1 MEKSCDPHF
10 YSSSLCCLNC
20 NCSSLN
26 ARMVYFLELK
36 TLKQSLELKAVVTFL
51 FYIWGEE
58 LCINSRKCFS
68 KELWQLSGHGVCLSY
83 GVRIF
88 QVTHLASLLRSC
100 LLHELLSDS
109 CFLTVSF
116 AFSTTLKTLYLSRW

>member
-68 KELWQLSGHGVCLSY
+68 KELTAFRTWGLPQLRRLHFSGNLFSVALKALFTSSYQIVVFKLS
-83 GVRIF
+83 
-88 QVTHLASLLRSC
+88 
-100 LLHELLSDS
+100 
-109 CFLTVSF
+109 TVSF
-116 AFSTTLKTLYLSRW
+116 VFSTILKILYLGRR

>member
-20 NCSSLN
+20 NCSCLN

-36 TLKQSLELKAVVTFL
+36 TLKQTLELKAVVTFL

-88 QVTHLASLLRSC
+88 QVTHSASLLRSC
-100 LLHELLSDS
+100 LLYELLSDS
-109 CFLTVSF
+109 CFLTVDWSH
-116 AFSTTLKTLYLSRW
+116 SRFQQHWKHFI